1 MEQKRSIFTVMAMVV
16 FGCLVMAIVDGIIMP
31 GYTIKSIIKLALFLA
46 LPLAYLLAKQKDFLG
61 ELFRLQNRRSILEPL
76 FLGLGVYAL
85 IVSGFFLGK
94 NLVDWSSVR
103 ILSKNSRENIFAMGA
118 YICIINSLLEE
129 FFFRGF
135 AFLMLKEDLPVPKSL
150 IFSAPGC
157 FPFIIL
163 PSCKTGF
170 LRWCSR
176 YCWQGCFFPG
186 FIFNWLSQ
194 RYQNIYAPWIVHICS
209 NLAINTVGL
218 VLIME

>member
-46 LPLAYLLAKQKDFLG
+46 LPLAYLLAKQKD
-61 ELFRLQNRRSILEPL
+61 LQNRRSILEPL

-94 NLVDWSSVR
+94 NLVDWSSVASS
-103 ILSKNSRENIFAMGA
+103 LKTSRENIFAMGA

-135 AFLMLKEDLPVPKSL
+135 AFLMLSRFAGSKIAYL
-150 IFSAPGC
+150 FSAGLFSLYHIAIMQNWFSPLAFALLLAG
-157 FPFIIL
+157 L
-163 PSCKTGF
+163 
-170 LRWCSR
+170 
-176 YCWQGCFFPG
+176 FFSG
-186 FIFNWLSQ
+186 LIFNWLSQ

>member
-94 NLVDWSSVR
+94 NLVDWSSVASS
-103 ILSKNSRENIFAMGA
+103 LKNSRENIFAMGA

-135 AFLMLKEDLPVPKSL
+135 AFLMLSRFAESKIAYL
-150 IFSAPGC
+150 FSAGLFSLYHIAIMQNWFSPLVFALLLAG
-157 FPFIIL
+157 L
-163 PSCKTGF
+163 
-170 LRWCSR
+170 
-176 YCWQGCFFPG
+176 FFSG
-186 FIFNWLSQ
+186 LIFNWLSQ

>member
-1 MEQKRSIFTVMAMVV
+1 M
-16 FGCLVMAIVDGIIMP
+16 
-31 GYTIKSIIKLALFLA
+31 ALFLA

-94 NLVDWSSVR
+94 NLVDWSSVASS
-103 ILSKNSRENIFAMGA
+103 LKNSRENIFAMGA

-135 AFLMLKEDLPVPKSL
+135 AFLMLSRFAGSKIAYL
-150 IFSAPGC
+150 FSAGLFSLYHIAIMQNWFSPLVFALLLAG
-157 FPFIIL
+157 L
-163 PSCKTGF
+163 
-170 LRWCSR
+170 
-176 YCWQGCFFPG
+176 FFSG